1 MQLYILL
8 QVAGGMA
15 GMVNLL
21 MPLMIL
27 VVFYFFIIRPQI
39 NRQKEQQKFVDNL
52 KEGQEVVTQG
62 GMLGKIT
69 KIDGNVV
76 RLLVD
81 EKTFVRVLKSSIV
94 NQKTNG

>member
-1 MQLYILL
+1 MI
-8 QVAGGMA
+8 
-15 GMVNLL
+15 NLL

-62 GMLGKIT
+62 GMIGKIT

-81 EKTFVRVLKSSIV
+81 EKTFIRVLKSSIV
-94 NQKTNG
+94 NQKVNG